1 MDLTRLA
8 VDAGQFINR
17 AVQYTGESLGQA
29 DRTELE
35 PTLEELVSRVDATKT
50 WTDQIISQTEVF
62 LQPNPGARLED
73 RLYEY
78 LDWSVPPRPHDHEM
92 LGEQMNQAGLE
103 IGSNTPYG
111 TALLRC
117 GEAQKQVGEAKR
129 KFVQSANIHF
139 LTPLRSFSEGEYKA
153 MQDER
158 RMLLNKRLDL
168 DIAKTRLRKAH
179 EAERESRSLNANPL
193 EDDYIAHVSYMFSFL
208 RVKWLKMWAQEISQA
223 EIELRICQS
232 LFDRQS
238 EITRRLLEGIS
249 NTHTNHMRSL
259 TDFVEA
265 QACYFA
271 QCNQHAQELQKQL
284 ASIPAVLCSNNWQSA
299 ITNAVNQPSTS
310 NHVADEPVGLNQ
322 VTPIP
327 VLIHQ
332 LPDFD
337 QDSWTA
343 NPPPG
348 TVKATTD
355 SSVTTRPSD
364 QTNNNNN
371 NNTFPADSQ
380 TNQAFD
386 HVCTSDSDSHSTIQL
401 SAPSRTTTVAAEPPA
416 SSQTLTLSETAAI
429 TNGTGS
435 VTTATT
441 PPPSQ
446 LSGSESQTAN
456 AVAPEIVTTNDVAS
470 EPQTANEI
478 QSELPS
484 INGEDTQE
492 SSTGS
497 QDVVQ

>member
-1 MDLTRLA
+1 MDLTQLA

-35 PTLEELVSRVDATKT
+35 SGLEELISRADATKT

-73 RLYEY
+73 RLFEH
-78 LDWSVPPRPHDHEM
+78 LDWSIPSRPLAHEV

-129 KFVQSANIHF
+129 KFVQSTNIHF
-139 LTPLRSFSEGEYKA
+139 LTPLRSFSEGEYRA
-153 MQDER
+153 MQNER
-158 RMLLNKRLDL
+158 KMLLNKRLDL

-193 EDDYIAHVSYMFSFL
+193 EDDYISHVSYMFSFL

-223 EIELRICQS
+223 EMELRICQS

-249 NTHTNHMRSL
+249 NTHINHMRSL

-271 QCNQHAQELQKQL
+271 ECNQHAQELQKQL
-284 ASIPAVLCSNNWQSA
+284 ASIPAVLCSNNWKSA
-299 ITNAVNQPSTS
+299 ITNAVNQPSIS
-310 NHVADEPVGLNQ
+310 NHIANKSGGLNE

-327 VLIHQ
+327 IVVHQ
-332 LPDFD
+332 LPEFD

-348 TVKATTD
+348 TEKATTD
-355 SSVTTRPSD
+355 SSG
-364 QTNNNNN
+364 QTNNNNNNN
-371 NNTFPADSQ
+371 NNTFPTDSPA
-380 TNQAFD
+380 NKAFD
-386 HVCTSDSDSHSTIQL
+386 HVCTSNSDSHLTVQL
-401 SAPSRTTTVAAEPPA
+401 SAPNRNARAAAEPPA
-416 SSQTLTLSETAAI
+416 SSLTLNFSTTAAI
-429 TNGTGS
+429 TNGAGS
-435 VTTATT
+435 VTIATIR
-441 PPPSQ
+441 PPSQ
-446 LSGSESQTAN
+446 PSGSSH
-456 AVAPEIVTTNDVAS
+456 
-470 EPQTANEI
+470 EPQTETALSPETQTINDTAAEPQIANET
-478 QSELPS
+478 QSTLSS
-484 INGEDTQE
+484 ISREDTQE
-492 SSTGS
+492 SSSGS
-497 QDVVQ
+497 QDVPL